1 MIHSRFTIVTA
12 SLAAVIASAAP
23 SHAQRPEPVR
33 IGGIAIDAT
42 EVTIGLF
49 RAFARAN
56 GAQWKAAG
64 FCALYIGFRCA
75 YDTKG

>member
-1 MIHSRFTIVTA
+1 M
-12 SLAAVIASAAP
+12 
-23 SHAQRPEPVR
+23 R